1 MYSLVTVMN
10 EAPTMSTYLTE
21 MGTVVTQVMTWAGNV
36 ATTIMGNPMLVV
48 TSGVMLCGAA
58 IGIFGRLLSRG

>member
-1 MYSLVTVMN
+1 MFALVTMSN
-10 EAPTMSTYLTE
+10 EALTMSGYLTE

-36 ATTIMGNPMLVV
+36 ATTIVGNPMLAV
-48 TSGVMLCGAA
+48 TSGVMLTGAA